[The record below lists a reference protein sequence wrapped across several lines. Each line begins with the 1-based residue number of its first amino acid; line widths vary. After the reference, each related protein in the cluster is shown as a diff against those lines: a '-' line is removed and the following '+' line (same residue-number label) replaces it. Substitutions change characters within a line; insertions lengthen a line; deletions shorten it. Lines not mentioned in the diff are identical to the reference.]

1 MYQQFKFVIALL
13 SVILMLFLF
22 VIFLKK
28 KILFRFIFFHVLK
41 SGIILTI
48 INFIGIYFPK
58 ISIPIS
64 ILSLII
70 AIFGDIPGITMLEIF
85 KLIL

>member
-1 MYQQFKFVIALL
+1 MHQHFKSIIVLL
-13 SVILMLFLF
+13 SVMLIIFLF
-22 VIFLKK
+22 VILLKK
-28 KILFRFIFFHVLK
+28 FFSIKFIFFNILK

-48 INFIGIYFPK
+48 INFIGVYIPK

-70 AIFGDIPGITMLEIF
+70 GLFGGIPGIAMLEVF

>member
-1 MYQQFKFVIALL
+1 MYQQFKFVTVLL
-13 SVILMLFLF
+13 AVILMLFLF
-22 VIFLKK
+22 LIFLKK

-48 INFIGIYFPK
+48 INFIGIYFPE
-58 ISIPIS
+58 ISISIS
-64 ILSLII
+64 ILTLII
-70 AIFGDIPGITMLEIF
+70 AIFGGIPGITMLEIF